1 MKKMVAAALLALAS
15 MAHAGIAVV
24 DNVLQP
30 SNGSEINP
38 YDFGVL
44 DGSPSVL
51 LVTNLGTPGSSFE
64 EYANFSITEAA
75 NVAAAANTYA
85 LSFMGFF
92 NVVDIDDL
100 SIEVWDGV
108 HPNGANL
115 IGTFSGD
122 NVTTAL
128 GTLGAGQYHLD
139 ISGTFGAQAIGGQ
152 YSIALATVP
161 AVPEPETYALMLAGL
176 GAVAFVIRRRRPLA

>member
-51 LVTNLGTPGSSFE
+51 TVFNPGAPGSSFE
-64 EYANFSITEAA
+64 EYANFSLAGTADVTAWADFIELA
-75 NVAAAANTYA
+75 Y
-85 LSFMGFF
+85 FG
-92 NVVDIDDL
+92 IIDL

-108 HPNGANL
+108 HPSGGSL

-139 ISGTFGAQAIGGQ
+139 ISGSFGAHAIGGV